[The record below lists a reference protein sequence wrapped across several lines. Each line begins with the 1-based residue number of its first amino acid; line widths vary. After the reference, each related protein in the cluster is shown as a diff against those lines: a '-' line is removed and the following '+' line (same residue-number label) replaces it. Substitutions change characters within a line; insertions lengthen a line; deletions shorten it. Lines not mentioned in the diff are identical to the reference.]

1 MSQGHDKALPGKSVI
16 VCSGLLVCALLL
28 AGCASEL
35 RTEPAE
41 LSPLTPD
48 TATSRLRL
56 DYSVDVRL
64 DSGYSRTLRAG
75 TVWKRVGTIPEGE
88 VWEPVDTVLTVEGRY
103 LHEAYLVVKES
114 RLVGFYLPVED
125 AFLPLRPSLLLK
137 FTTT

>member
-1 MSQGHDKALPGKSVI
+1 MSQDHAKALPGKSVA
-16 VCSGLLVCALLL
+16 VGSGLLVCALLL

-35 RTEPAE
+35 KTESAE
-41 LSPLTPD
+41 LSPVTPG
-48 TATSRLRL
+48 TATSTLRL

-75 TVWKRVGTIPEGE
+75 TTWKRIGSIPEGE

-103 LHEAYLVVKES
+103 LHEAYLVVNES

-125 AFLPLRPSLLLK
+125 AFLPLRESLLLK
-137 FTTT
+137 FTIT